1 MTGYLQDRQ
10 LTVVLTGEIDH
21 HGAKALVQEL
31 RQRIETYLPLHCI
44 LDFQGVSFMD
54 SSGIAI
60 IISAVRQLRQVGGT
74 VTVRGPQA
82 QPLRVMHTAGLER
95 IVQIQE
101 LQKEA

>member
-10 LTVVLTGEIDH
+10 LTIVLTGEIDH
-21 HGAKALVQEL
+21 HGAKDLVQQL

-44 LDFQGVSFMD
+44 LDFQGVTFMD
-54 SSGIAI
+54 SSGIAV
-60 IISAVRQLRQVGGT
+60 IISALRLMRQAGGR
-74 VTVRGPQA
+74 VTVRGPQP

-101 LQKEA
+101 LQREA